1 MYTSNRQQHNH
12 GQQYIH
18 NIIWLIWYSSIY
30 FLSRSRKIFKVR
42 LGWFWSVKIPKFIM
56 PHYSDNLYTVIVDI
70 GVKGIYKFWWL
81 DILGSFR
88 EEVVWKYGKIFIL
101 NSGFIIIQKK
111 LSIYSLSLLIFF
123 FFFWNLY
130 SSQTFQQVSHCYL
143 QGNVCGL
150 TSLRVW
156 PHTWERYSLN
166 TRLSEYNDIFIVRNS
181 FVSVYVAY
189 PELSVWR
196 LSVFT

>member
-1 MYTSNRQQHNH
+1 
-12 GQQYIH
+12 
-18 NIIWLIWYSSIY
+18 
-30 FLSRSRKIFKVR
+30 
-42 LGWFWSVKIPKFIM
+42 M

-123 FFFWNLY
+123 FFFETYTVPKLFSKY
-130 SSQTFQQVSHCYL
+130 PTA
-143 QGNVCGL
+143 
-150 TSLRVW
+150 
-156 PHTWERYSLN
+156 
-166 TRLSEYNDIFIVRNS
+166 IFREMCVG
-181 FVSVYVAY
+181 
-189 PELSVWR
+189 
-196 LSVFT
+196 